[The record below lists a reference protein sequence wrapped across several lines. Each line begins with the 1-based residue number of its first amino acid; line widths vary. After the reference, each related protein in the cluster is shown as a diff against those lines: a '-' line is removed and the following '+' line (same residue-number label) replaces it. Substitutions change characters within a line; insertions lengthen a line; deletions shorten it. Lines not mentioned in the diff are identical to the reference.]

1 MIVRG
6 KLLLAL
12 VLGSASAAEDIVDKI
27 ENANDVGVP
36 KGKENRNLYGEGDV
50 DKYKE
55 LVDKYKD
62 HPVSG
67 GYGSSSETTKE
78 KSSSGGGYGGSSGYH
93 DFKFKRII
101 GDHKTKEKD
110 DHAWK
115 SPPSPPT
122 HSTTS
127 EWSGDEHVRRPL
139 RRPKA
144 DKVRAKEIHWVGG
157 SSSSSSWSGDS
168 WVSDIIQLALAHII
182 YPIQIYLL
190 QYTSHKI
197 FLLCFPT
204 HKQINDV

>member
-27 ENANDVGVP
+27 ENANDVVVP

-50 DKYKE
+50 DKYKA

-93 DFKFKRII
+93 DFKFKRIM

-122 HSTTS
+122 HSI
-127 EWSGDEHVRRPL
+127 RRPL

-168 WVSDIIQLALAHII
+168 WVSYIIQLALAHII
-182 YPIQIYLL
+182 YPIHNILHVL

>member
-12 VLGSASAAEDIVDKI
+12 VLCGSASAAEDIVDKI
-27 ENANDVGVP
+27 ENANDVVVP

-50 DKYKE
+50 DKYKK
-55 LVDKYKD
+55 LVDEYKN

-67 GYGSSSETTKE
+67 GYGSSGVGATKESTSSSGTTKE
-78 KSSSGGGYGGSSGYH
+78 KPSSSGGYGGSSGHH

-101 GDHKTKEKD
+101 GDHKTKESP

-115 SPPSPPT
+115 SLPPPSPA
-122 HSTTS
+122 TS
-127 EWSGDEHVRRPL
+127 EWSGDEHDGPKHLRPRGSDRWKRP

-157 SSSSSSWSGDS
+157 STSSWSGDS
-168 WVSDIIQLALAHII
+168 WVSV
-182 YPIQIYLL
+182 
-190 QYTSHKI
+190 TS
-197 FLLCFPT
+197 F
-204 HKQINDV
+204 N

>member
-12 VLGSASAAEDIVDKI
+12 VLGRSASAAEDIVDKI
-27 ENANDVGVP
+27 ENANDVVVP

-50 DKYKE
+50 DKYKA

-67 GYGSSSETTKE
+67 GYGSSSGATKE
-78 KSSSGGGYGGSSGYH
+78 SSSGVYGGSSGHH
-93 DFKFKRII
+93 DFKFKRTI

-122 HSTTS
+122 HSI
-127 EWSGDEHVRRPL
+127 RRPL

-168 WVSDIIQLALAHII
+168 WVSYIIQLALAHII
-182 YPIQIYLL
+182 S
-190 QYTSHKI
+190 YTNITSLNISSVLSNTK
-197 FLLCFPT
+197 T
-204 HKQINDV
+204 N